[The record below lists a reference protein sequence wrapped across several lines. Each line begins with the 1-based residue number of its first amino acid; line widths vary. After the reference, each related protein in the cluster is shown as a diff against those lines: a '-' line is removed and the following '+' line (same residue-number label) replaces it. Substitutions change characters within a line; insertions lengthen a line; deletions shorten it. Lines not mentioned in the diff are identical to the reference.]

1 MISGAISAICGI
13 FRRAYPEMGYFRE
26 KSKIPKFPCFVLWMA
41 LMTCPGKNIHM
52 QKISGP
58 LTCKFSTKKCIF
70 GICFDFP
77 GGVNLT
83 GRDVVKFGFWAKI
96 NFFA

>member
-1 MISGAISAICGI
+1 MISGAISAICDI

-70 GICFDFP
+70 GICLNFP

-83 GRDVVKFGFWAKI
+83 GREYVKLVFGAKI